1 MMEEQGH
8 NPKFNYD
15 EATKDPT
22 VFNVHSAEE
31 LKQLIKHPD
40 TPEDIWVKAC
50 NELSRKESEV
60 PATAKKPPLKIN
72 QVRIATIVSG
82 LLLIAAVLLSV
93 PLFEQTI
100 NTTSAVKT
108 VPTAM
113 QEAEKQVKR
122 FTERIQKNPNDV
134 GAYQNRAIAYLDLAK
149 YDLSI
154 GDSTKAMQLD
164 PSRPGPILN
173 RANAYRLAGQ
183 LDQALNDC
191 NLLIG
196 KFPKYGH
203 GYAERAQ
210 VYADM
215 GKYPLA
221 AKDVSKAIDLDPSRP
236 GYYVNRE
243 SVYKKLGEKDHFKA
257 AEVDPGYYQRKQNK

>member
-1 MMEEQGH
+1 MMNEQGN
-8 NPKFNYD
+8 NPKFNQD
-15 EATKDPT
+15 DAVKDPT
-22 VFNVHSAEE
+22 VFKAHSAEE
-31 LKQLIKHPD
+31 LQQLIKHPD

-50 NELSRKESEV
+50 NELSELGV
-60 PATAKKPPLKIN
+60 PTPYARTNKPIRIN

-82 LLLIAAVLLSV
+82 LLLIAGVLLSV

-100 NTTSAVKT
+100 NTKPAINK
-108 VPTAM
+108 VPTAI
-113 QEAEKQVKR
+113 QEAENKVRR
-122 FTERIQKNPNDV
+122 FTDKIEKNPNDV
-134 GAYQNRAIAYLDLAK
+134 GAYQNRALAYSDLAK

-154 GDSTKAMQLD
+154 GDSTMAMQLD

-173 RANAYRLAGQ
+173 RAAAHRLAGQ
-183 LDQALNDC
+183 LELALKDC
-191 NLLIG
+191 NLLIE
-196 KFPKYGH
+196 KFPKYAH

-243 SVYKKLGEKDHFKA
+243 NVYKKLGEKDHFKA
-257 AEVDPGYYQRKQNK
+257 AEVDPGYYQRRKGN